1 MIIINFAHPLTD
13 HQRNQI
19 THLTGKFISRE
30 ITIPTKFDHAHNFSD
45 QIKHLVDQVALDI
58 KDWQTQP
65 ILINPPAF
73 NAITALLLA
82 ELHGRMG
89 YFPTI
94 IRLRPIAGA
103 TPPEFECAEIIN
115 LQEVRDQARNQR

>member
-13 HQRNQI
+13 HQRDQI
-19 THLTGKFISRE
+19 AHLTGKSISRE
-30 ITIPTKFDHAHNFSD
+30 ITIPARFDHAQNFTD
-45 QIKHLVDQVALDI
+45 QIKDLVDQVPLDTE
-58 KDWQTQP
+58 DWQTQP

-89 YFPTI
+89 YFPTFM
-94 IRLRPIAGA
+94 RLQPIAGA

-115 LQEVRDQARNQR
+115 LQNVRDQARKQR